1 MRIGVEVGRP
11 FTDLVAIGR
20 DDIRVLKVPSTPRRP
35 DEGAFAALIASEISL
50 DTIDDLAH
58 GSTVATNAVSKH
70 KGFASGQYGNER
82 KSDLACVGRS
92 MIPDPWGV
100 IIATAS
106 DDEGVVTAYLDLDLI
121 EVVRNRYPLLR
132 QRRPDLYETLPGQA

>member
-1 MRIGVEVGRP
+1 MRIGVEVGRT

-35 DEGAFAALIASEISL
+35 DEGAFAALI
-50 DTIDDLAH
+50 D
-58 GSTVATNAVSKH
+58 
-70 KGFASGQYGNER
+70 GNER
-82 KSDLACVGRS
+82 KSGLACVGRS